1 MENTAYRF
9 AIYSTP
15 ITFPLCFAVHTWI
28 VLQSPE
34 FGVHRYEIH
43 CYKNTQSGNYFYI
56 NSVPEKQGMP
66 VFGFLNYWQSSL
78 KFNSSKIYE
87 LSGDEAHEIVLRLEN
102 EIQTYPHFNTYVLS
116 PGPNSNT
123 FTQWVIEKAG
133 LAKRVQLPW
142 NAFGKKFLL

>member
-1 MENTAYRF
+1 MDNKAYRF

-15 ITFPLCFAVHTWI
+15 ITFPLCFAVHTWV

-43 CYKNTQSGNYFYI
+43 CYKNTKSRNYFYI

-66 VFGFLNYWQSSL
+66 VFRFFQYWQSSL
-78 KFNSSKIYE
+78 KFSSTCLYE
-87 LSGDEAHEIVLRLEN
+87 RCGEDIKDSILHIESILWNYSYLN
-102 EIQTYPHFNTYVLS
+102 KYMLY

-133 LAKRVQLPW
+133 LVDKAKLPW
-142 NAFGKKFLL
+142 NAFGKNYK